1 MKDLKERFKSRI
13 DYIPTLPVI
22 FKKIIQ
28 TLNDPKSSAKDLKNI
43 IINDIAISAKIINLS
58 NSAYFGFNR
67 RITEITNAIV
77 VIGFETIKNIVL
89 SISVMET
96 FRDMKGSKKFDR
108 TQYWYNSIG
117 TAQTTVKIGG
127 ILRMANKE
135 SLYVAGLLLNIGKIL
150 MDYFFPEEYAEV
162 LAKTSVDAYIA
173 EEQIFGFSHA
183 EAGFWV
189 ANKWDFPDVLCH
201 CIRHH
206 HDIKTAPDDFKKI
219 VALVTIADYIS
230 REAGFGS
237 PPLKKNI
244 ENTQQCKKILG
255 IGNSDVNNLVSDLKE
270 NSDAIKIFFK
280 EIS

>member
-1 MKDLKERFKSRI
+1 MIDIKERFQSRI

-43 IINDIAISAKIINLS
+43 IINDVALSAKIINLS

-96 FRDMKGSKKFDR
+96 FRDIKGSKKFDR

-117 TAQTTVKIGG
+117 TAQATVKIGG
-127 ILRMANKE
+127 LLRIANKE
-135 SLYVAGLLLNIGKIL
+135 SLYVAGLLSNIGKIL

-162 LAKTSVDAYIA
+162 LSENSVDFYLA
-173 EEQIFGFSHA
+173 EERIFGFNHA

-189 ANKWDFPDVLCH
+189 ATKWDFPEVLCH
-201 CIRHH
+201 CIRYH
-206 HDIKTAPDDFKKI
+206 HDISTAPDDFKKI
-219 VALVTIADYIS
+219 VAMVAVADFIS
-230 REAGFGS
+230 RKAGFGS

-244 ENTQQCKKILG
+244 ENTHRCIKILG
-255 IGNSDVNNLVSDLKE
+255 IKNSDIDDMVSDMKE